1 VRRRSWKLGP
11 FLIVA
16 ALALSACT
24 PGKSYRFPS
33 VRIDATVNPDGS
45 LTLVEQRTYD
55 FRGHFH
61 FATFTVE
68 HKQFDDVIDFHV
80 REGTTDYAPDGVDT
94 PGHASYDDP
103 VLEGPGGF
111 KFKATWW
118 FDAANQHRTFTISY
132 RVLCA
137 VDVYSDTAQLLWKFI
152 GEGWT
157 VPTDSAVITL
167 HLPGASLFPP
177 QRPAGSCF
185 AAVDDSSKPLPPVT
199 TRALVAG
206 EVRAWGH
213 GPLQGTVHITDPQ
226 TVVLDV
232 QDVVPGAFVEGSLA
246 FPATV
251 VPFASA
257 SLEPRLD
264 RILAEESALADQA
277 NAAREHQRTVDSRR
291 SLFRRL
297 LTLWAIGLAIFAAVV
312 ILIARRYDRIPGLPR
327 ELDAPPEPSL
337 HPAKLAMRWAWM
349 RRRSGVSNAFRAELL
364 HLARTKVVDV
374 VPTGTVTESKDYLLT
389 LKSVPTDPIDE
400 HFANFLFTDDKPIDL
415 DRLKPTADQ
424 RAELRQWRDDL
435 QEDLG
440 KALPGNGSRPET
452 RIFGWTVFLSIV
464 ALIVLSIFGY
474 PGALLVT
481 LMPIEAIVLWIVVR
495 RAIPRWVDGPE
506 REAMAQW
513 AAFRRHLKHF
523 SSLRDAP
530 AAAVIIWEQYL
541 AFATAL
547 GVADRVRKQ
556 VRSIVPAEDLPA
568 PWPGAPPGLSGLQA
582 LSTVS
587 SVSAASP
594 IGWLSTISSSIGSS
608 SSWSS
613 GGGVGGGF
621 SSGGGGGGGGTGG
634 SAG

>member
-1 VRRRSWKLGP
+1 VRRRSWKLGL

-16 ALALSACT
+16 AIALGACT

-68 HKQFDDVIDFHV
+68 HKQFDDVVDFHV
-80 REGTTDYAPDGVDT
+80 REGTADYVPDGVET
-94 PGHASYDDP
+94 AGHASYDDP

-118 FDAANQHRTFTISY
+118 FDAANQNRTFTISY

-137 VDVYSDTAQLLWKFI
+137 VDVYSDTAHLLWKFI

-157 VPTDSAVITL
+157 VPTDSALITV
-167 HLPGASLFPP
+167 HLPGASIARP

-185 AAVDDSSKPLPPVT
+185 AAEGDSPAAAPPEA
-199 TRALVAG
+199 RPLVAG

-213 GPLQGTVHITDPQ
+213 GPLQGNVRIPDPQ

-232 QDVVPGAFVEGSLA
+232 QDVVPGAFVEGSVL

-251 VPFASA
+251 VPFAAA
-257 SLEPRLD
+257 SSEPKLAS
-264 RILAEESALADQA
+264 ILAEEQSLANQA
-277 NAAREHQRTVDSRR
+277 NQARADARVRAHRR
-291 SLFRRL
+291 DITRL
-297 LTLWAIGLAIFAAVV
+297 LLKLWAIGLVLFAAIV
-312 ILIARRYDRIPGLPR
+312 IAIARSADRVPDVPP
-327 ELDAPPEPSL
+327 ELDAPPEPDL
-337 HPAKLAMRWAWM
+337 HPAKLAMRWAWVH
-349 RRRSGVSNAFRAELL
+349 RRSGVSNAFRAELL
-364 HLARTKVVDV
+364 HLARIRSVDV

-389 LKSVPTDPIDE
+389 LKAVPTDQIDE
-400 HFANFLFTDDKPIDL
+400 RFANFLFTDDQPVDL
-415 DRLKPTADQ
+415 DKLRPTEDQ
-424 RAELRQWRDDL
+424 RAELRKWRHDL
-435 QEDLG
+435 QEDVD
-440 KALPGNGSRPET
+440 KAFPGGGGRPET
-452 RIFGWTVFLSIV
+452 RMLGVTLDLSATAGVVLGVVFRAGWMLT
-464 ALIVLSIFGY
+464 
-474 PGALLVT
+474 ALLP
-481 LMPIEAIVLWIVVR
+481 MEAMVLWIVAR
-495 RAIPRWVDGPE
+495 RLILRWVQGPE
-506 REAMAQW
+506 RQAMARW
-513 AAFRRHLKHF
+513 EAFRRHLKHF
-523 SSLRDAP
+523 SGLRDAP
-530 AAAVIIWEQYL
+530 AAAVVIWEQYL

-556 VRSIVPAEDLPA
+556 VRAIVPTEDLPA
-568 PWPGAPPGLSGLQA
+568 PWPGAPSGLFGLQA
-582 LSTVS
+582 LSSVS

-594 IGWLSTISSSIGSS
+594 VGWLSTISSSIGSS

-613 GGGVGGGF
+613 GGGGGGGF
-621 SSGGGGGGGGTGG
+621 SGGGGGGGGGTGG